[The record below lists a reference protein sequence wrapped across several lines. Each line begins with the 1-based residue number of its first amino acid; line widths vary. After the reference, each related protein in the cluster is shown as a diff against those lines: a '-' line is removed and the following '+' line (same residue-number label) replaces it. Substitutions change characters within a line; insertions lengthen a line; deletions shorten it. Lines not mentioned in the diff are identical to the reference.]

1 MIKSNLIKTLLL
13 AFVFLAYGVNAIA
26 QKRIIKK
33 LLSNSSDSTRSA
45 SFIPLPAI
53 GYAQETGWGFGIV
66 TLYSFYSDRTDTLT
80 RSSLISGVATCTTK
94 KQSNFFIKTDIW
106 TPQNK
111 LHHTEEIRL
120 KNFPFYYYGVG
131 NNTLEANKELVKH
144 QLFKLKGELQKKITK
159 TAFTGVDLSF
169 EKYMYASVTGTEF
182 DNGKVLFLGVSQII
196 DSRNINT
203 YTTKGLFI
211 NLNYSYAPDVFGST
225 NFYGSLVKMN
235 FKNFT
240 ALNSKL
246 VLGINANYESLLGNS
261 SPFYLLRQLGSDEI
275 MRGYYGGRYRDQNLL
290 AAQAELRYR
299 FMPRFG
305 IVGFAGQGSVYK
317 KRGFKLAELKP
328 SYGAGFRYFFD
339 VQRGLSI
346 RVDYGIGEKPANE
359 KRQKGMYISLGEA
372 F

>member
-1 MIKSNLIKTLLL
+1 MIKSYLLKTIIITCLFIAYAANL
-13 AFVFLAYGVNAIA
+13 FA
-26 QKRIIKK
+26 QKSIIKK

-53 GYAQETGWGFGIV
+53 GYAQETGWAFGIV
-66 TLYSFYSDRTDTLT
+66 TLYSFYADRTDTVT
-80 RSSLISGVATCTTK
+80 RSSLISGVATYTTK

-106 TPQNK
+106 TPKNK
-111 LHHTEEIRL
+111 FHHTEEIRL

-131 NNTLEANKELVKH
+131 NSTLEANKELVKH
-144 QLFKLKGELQKKITK
+144 KLFKVKGELQKKISK
-159 TAFTGVDLSF
+159 IAFTGVDLSF
-169 EKYMYASVTGTEF
+169 EKYTYTNATGTEF
-182 DNGKVLFLGVSQII
+182 DNGNVLFLGVSQIF

-203 YTTKGLFI
+203 YTTKGLFVS
-211 NLNYSYAPDVFGST
+211 LNYSYAPDIFGST
-225 NFYGSLVKMN
+225 NFNGSLVKLN

-261 SPFYLLRQLGSDEI
+261 SPFYLLRQLGSDEM
-275 MRGYYGGRYRDQNLL
+275 MRGYYGGRYRDQNLV

-305 IVGFAGQGSVYK
+305 IAGFAGEGNVYRK
-317 KRGFKLAELKP
+317 NGFKVSELKP

-346 RVDYGIGEKPANE
+346 RIDYGIGEKPINE

>member
-1 MIKSNLIKTLLL
+1 MINRNITKGLFFI
-13 AFVFLAYGVNAIA
+13 FVFLLTSSNLFA
-26 QKRIIKK
+26 QRSIVKK
-33 LLSNSSDSTRSA
+33 LLSDGKDSTRAA

-53 GYAQETGWGFGIV
+53 GYAQETGWGFGILA
-66 TLYSFYSDRTDTLT
+66 LYSYYTDRADTLT
-80 RSSLISGVATCTTK
+80 RSSLISGLASYTTK
-94 KQSNFFIKTDIW
+94 KQSNFFIKADIW

-144 QLFKLKGELQKKITK
+144 KLFKVKGELQKKMSKST
-159 TAFTGVDLSF
+159 FTGIDASF
-169 EKYMYASVTGTEF
+169 ENYTYASETGTQLE
-182 DNGKVLFLGVSQII
+182 DGNVLFLGVSEII

-211 NLNYSYAPDVFGST
+211 GLNYAYAPDVFGST
-225 NFYGSLVKMN
+225 NFSGSLLKLN
-235 FKNFT
+235 LKNFT

-246 VLGINANYESLLGNS
+246 VLGINANYESLFGNS
-261 SPFYLLRQLGSDEI
+261 SPFYLLRQLGSDEM
-275 MRGYYGGRYRDQNLL
+275 MRGYYGGRYRDKNFI

-317 KRGFKLAELKP
+317 KEFKLAELKP
-328 SYGAGFRYFFD
+328 SYGAGIRYFFD

-346 RVDYGIGEKPANE
+346 RIDYGIGEKLANE
-359 KRQKGMYISLGEA
+359 KRQKGMYISLGES